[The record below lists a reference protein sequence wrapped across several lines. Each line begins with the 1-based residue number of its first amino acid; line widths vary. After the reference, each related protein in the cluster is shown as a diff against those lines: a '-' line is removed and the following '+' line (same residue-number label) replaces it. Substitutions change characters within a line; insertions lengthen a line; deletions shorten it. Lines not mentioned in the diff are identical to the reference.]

1 MGYDG
6 LFVGEPDDADTRT
19 GTATEVSMHENSALL
34 PVTAAVLA
42 GGRSQR
48 MGVDKTLLP
57 FDGEPLVRRVA
68 ELAGQ
73 VCDNVMVVTNRPE
86 AMTEANL
93 PPSVRVLADEIAY
106 QGPLGGLITAL
117 ENAEHDW
124 VLALAA
130 DMPWLEPRVI
140 NALWDARDGAQVVL
154 PTSEKGPEP
163 LLALYHKSCLPE
175 ARRVLESGRRR
186 LVAMLPNVKTIEV
199 SLDTLRKVD
208 PGLRS
213 LVNVNT
219 PEELLEVRDEA
230 SGMSR
235 ETPPR
240 VAIFEVAAR
249 RGSRGMPSERPI
261 TVFLNDEEIAT
272 TQGSPED
279 LADLG
284 VGFLVAEGFLTDRE
298 ALQGIDVDQKRGLVY
313 VRSTEQAP
321 ADVAERKRYVTS
333 GCGKGVTFASVGHA
347 RGIEPVI
354 SDTSVDCEAIY
365 TMMGQLARSAE
376 KYRDTGGMHSCGL
389 GVGGSLVLTRE
400 DVGRHNA
407 LDKLFGRA
415 WLDRLPTK
423 DAVLL
428 TTGRISYEMAVK
440 AAKAQVP
447 VVASRTAVTDLA
459 AEVAER
465 AAITLVGYARG
476 GKMVVYTHSQ
486 RITTAE
492 EDNA

>member
-1 MGYDG
+1 MS
-6 LFVGEPDDADTRT
+6 ENTRI
-19 GTATEVSMHENSALL
+19 

-68 ELAGQ
+68 EIAAQ
-73 VCDNVMVVTNRPE
+73 VCSDVIVVTNRPE
-86 AMTEANL
+86 ALEDAGL
-93 PPSVRVLADEIAY
+93 SEDVRVIADEVAY

-117 ENAEHDW
+117 DSAKDEW
-124 VLALAA
+124 VLALGA
-130 DMPWLEPRVI
+130 DMPWLEPAVI
-140 NALWDARDGAQVVL
+140 RALWDSRDGAQVVL

-163 LLALYHKSCLPE
+163 LLALYHTSVLPE
-175 ARRVLESGRRR
+175 ARRVLASGRRR
-186 LVAMLPNVKTIEV
+186 LVTVLPAVKVVEV
-199 SLDTLRKVD
+199 SLDTLRRVD
-208 PGLRS
+208 PELRS

-219 PEELLEVRDEA
+219 PEELLEVRDDEA
-230 SGMSR
+230 DGSSKVA
-235 ETPPR
+235 PR
-240 VAIFEVAAR
+240 VSVIEVGTR
-249 RGSRGMPSERPI
+249 RPRGMPSEHPV

-272 TQGSPED
+272 MQATPED

-284 VGFLVAEGFLTDRE
+284 VGFLVSEGFLTDRE
-298 ALQGIDVDQKRGLVY
+298 ALAGIDVDQKRGLVY
-313 VRSTEQAP
+313 VRSAEQTP
-321 ADVAERKRYVTS
+321 EDVAERKRYVTS

-347 RGIEPVI
+347 RGIEPVA
-354 SDTSVDCEAIY
+354 SDMVVESEKIY
-365 TMMGQLARSAE
+365 DLMGRLARAAAS
-376 KYRDTGGMHSCGL
+376 YRDTGGIHSCGL
-389 GVGGSLVLTRE
+389 GVGGELVLVRE

-415 WLDRLPTK
+415 WLERVSTR
-423 DAVLL
+423 DALLL

-465 AAITLVGYARG
+465 AGITLVGYARG
-476 GKMVVYTHSQ
+476 GKLVVYTNPQ
-486 RITTAE
+486 RIETSGE
-492 EDNA
+492 EES

>member
-1 MGYDG
+1 
-6 LFVGEPDDADTRT
+6 
-19 GTATEVSMHENSALL
+19 MHDRSCI

-57 FDGEPLVRRVA
+57 FDGEPLVRRVT
-68 ELAGQ
+68 ELAAQ
-73 VCDNVMVVTNRPE
+73 VCGNVMVVTNRPD
-86 AMTEANL
+86 AIADAGL
-93 PPSVRVLADEIAY
+93 PASVRVLTDEVAY
-106 QGPLGGLITAL
+106 QGPLGGLVTAL
-117 ENAEHDW
+117 DNAEDEW

-140 NALWDARDGAQVVL
+140 HALWDARDGAQVVL

-186 LVAMLPNVKTIEV
+186 VVAILPRVKTVEV
-199 SLDTLRKVD
+199 SLDTLRMVD

-230 SGMSR
+230 SGSVGEPTQRVSVIEVGSR
-235 ETPPR
+235 R
-240 VAIFEVAAR
+240 Q
-249 RGSRGMPSERPI
+249 RGMPSERPI
-261 TVFLNDEEIAT
+261 TIFLNDDEIAT
-272 TQGSPED
+272 TQGTPED
-279 LADLG
+279 LADLAA
-284 VGFLVAEGFLTDRE
+284 GFLVSEGFLTDRE
-298 ALQGIDVDQKRGLVY
+298 ALEGIDVDQKRGLVY
-313 VRSTEQAP
+313 VRSSEQAP

-347 RGIEPVI
+347 RGIEPVVSEVEVD
-354 SDTSVDCEAIY
+354 SDEIY
-365 TMMGQLARSAE
+365 GFMGQLARAACA
-376 KYRDTGGMHSCGL
+376 YRDTGGMHSCGL
-389 GVGGSLVLTRE
+389 GVNGQLALIRE

-415 WLDRLPTK
+415 WLDRIPTK

-447 VVASRTAVTDLA
+447 VVVSRTAVTDLA

-465 AAITLVGYARG
+465 ADITLVGYARG
-476 GKMVVYTHSQ
+476 GKLVVYTNPQ
-486 RITTAE
+486 RITSRE
-492 EDNA
+492 EADE